1 MTGREQGMRK
11 TWIFST
17 TVNYGLHTGPTARL
31 VSNTIKGKRNPVD
44 YGLFEMPFEFI
55 ATCVQNCP

>member
-17 TVNYGLHTGPTARL
+17 TVNYDLHTGPTARL
-31 VSNTIKGKRNPVD
+31 HSHTINGKRYSVD